1 MCSSRH
7 RTDGVAD
14 PLQKA
19 TGVANVCVPVAK
31 RRFTITAVLPGY
43 AAPSN
48 EWRRRVHSAVLDA
61 QTSRGVGY
69 RESDRLELRIALF
82 LGQRPLDIHEIDERV
97 KDILDALGGRIAG
110 PRSRRRIAPIIPLP
124 DQIRRIILE
133 KDTRSLRGRPLGQL
147 TISRYRRRR
156 A

>member
-1 MCSSRH
+1 M
-7 RTDGVAD
+7 
-14 PLQKA
+14 
-19 TGVANVCVPVAK
+19 AK

-43 AAPSN
+43 TAPSN

-110 PRSRRRIAPIIPLP
+110 PRSRRRIAPISLP
-124 DQIRRIILE
+124 PSSS
-133 KDTRSLRGRPLGQL
+133 TSTGSPAN
-147 TISRYRRRR
+147 RR
-156 A
+156 ARSGTSACVTLPRASASLP